1 MNVKERYPVSTS
13 SYVKETP
20 VMAAVS
26 GGPAMKEKKVEEI
39 AEAEKVEEEEEEEE
53 EEGEEEKVKKMKK
66 NIELA
71 MC

>member
-1 MNVKERYPVSTS
+1 MLVSVNVKERYPTSTS
-13 SYVKETP
+13 SYMKETS

-53 EEGEEEKVKKMKK
+53 EEVNKMKK